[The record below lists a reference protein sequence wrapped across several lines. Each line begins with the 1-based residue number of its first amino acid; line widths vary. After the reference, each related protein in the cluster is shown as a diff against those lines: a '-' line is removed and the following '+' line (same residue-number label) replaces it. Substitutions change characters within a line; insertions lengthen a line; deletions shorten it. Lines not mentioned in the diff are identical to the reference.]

1 MNVIVE
7 SGEVAAKLSLGSWRN
22 VISSKLPSL
31 VWTTPAEPPPT
42 EGHPLT
48 FVRVCAYCGRSCGQL
63 SKQTI
68 LQVLCTYGGKQVG
81 QLATCRLCADCGPE
95 AGLCVPRH
103 DPST

>member
-42 EGHPLT
+42 EGHPQ
-48 FVRVCAYCGRSCGQL
+48 F

-68 LQVLCTYGGKQVG
+68 LQVLCTYRGKQVG
-81 QLATCRLCADCGPE
+81 Q
-95 AGLCVPRH
+95 
-103 DPST
+103 